1 MTSKL
6 AVALL
11 AAFVLSAA
19 LCEAAVLS
27 RVSSELRC
35 QCIKTHSTP
44 FHPKYIKELRVIDS
58 GPHCENSEIIVK
70 LFNGNEVC
78 LDPKEKW
85 VQKVVQ
91 IFLKKPGCM
100 SPFSTLPWSLLYS
113 STGEKVV
120 SKHPTSQKY
129 EDIWKHFN
137 FFSCCLN
144 YVQVKLVCLFI
155 IYVFI

>member
-58 GPHCENSEIIVK
+58 GPHCENSEIM
-70 LFNGNEVC
+70 
-78 LDPKEKW
+78 
-85 VQKVVQ
+85 
-91 IFLKKPGCM
+91 PGCM

>member
-1 MTSKL
+1 MPQKLSIQQKSFGTAELTSVWDKSQKETRTKAPCVNMTSKL

-91 IFLKKPGCM
+91 IFLKKA
-100 SPFSTLPWSLLYS
+100 
-113 STGEKVV
+113 EKQD
-120 SKHPTSQKY
+120 P
-129 EDIWKHFN
+129 
-137 FFSCCLN
+137 
-144 YVQVKLVCLFI
+144 
-155 IYVFI
+155 

>member
-11 AAFVLSAA
+11 AVFLLSAV

-70 LFNGNEVC
+70 LVNGKEVC
-78 LDPKEKW
+78 LDPKENW
-85 VQKVVQ
+85 VQRIVQ
-91 IFLKKPGCM
+91 IFLKKA
-100 SPFSTLPWSLLYS
+100 
-113 STGEKVV
+113 EKQE
-120 SKHPTSQKY
+120 P
-129 EDIWKHFN
+129 
-137 FFSCCLN
+137 
-144 YVQVKLVCLFI
+144 
-155 IYVFI
+155 